1 MSDVLNFLGRTA
13 CYVRQLLIFVS
24 RFLFPVWDRKDA
36 QTTFSKLMLVKWPPI
51 TFCESFPAGLSLFET
66 FLLGVWMNFA
76 NVSYK
81 EHTLIFYWRGVVAGV
96 AGVALAVDLGIDWI
110 YCWNWFL
117 ALFIPLKISKY
128 GFTIIWT
135 SSKDKNFP
143 KIWRMW
149 LKNWV
154 SYAHFNF
161 ELLKAVTA
169 LIFEPHSWNF
179 NQICIFL

>member
-1 MSDVLNFLGRTA
+1 MTVGCLLFADLSSFRTFISILVLILGHRSI
-13 CYVRQLLIFVS
+13 Q
-24 RFLFPVWDRKDA
+24 W
-36 QTTFSKLMLVKWPPI
+36 TFYYQNI
-51 TFCESFPAGLSLFET
+51 TK
-66 FLLGVWMNFA
+66 FA
-76 NVSYK
+76 
-81 EHTLIFYWRGVVAGV
+81 I
-96 AGVALAVDLGIDWI
+96 LAIVLCADLGIDWI

-128 GFTIIWT
+128 DFTIIWT

-161 ELLKAVTA
+161 ELLKGVAA
-169 LIFEPHSWNF
+169 LIFRPHPYNF
-179 NQICIFL
+179 NQVCIFYR